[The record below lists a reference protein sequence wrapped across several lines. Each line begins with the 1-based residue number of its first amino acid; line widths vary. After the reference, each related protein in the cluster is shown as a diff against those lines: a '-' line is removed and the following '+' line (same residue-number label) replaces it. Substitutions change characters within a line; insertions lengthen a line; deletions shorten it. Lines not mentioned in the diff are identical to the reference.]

1 MTRKEPSNTLTSN
14 NDCKRGGARGKVRA
28 VPVYADFGIAIA
40 ARTADPEAAYTVLKG
55 LTNVMQQYV
64 NVPAQR
70 EAVANLGE
78 FRKEL
83 QPEEVAA
90 LQQSM
95 EHGHGWPQTG
105 VQYHAIRYLVQAL
118 VDGDDVATAVNQ
130 ACSIVREYQ
139 QA

>member
-1 MTRKEPSNTLTSN
+1 MH
-14 NDCKRGGARGKVRA
+14 A
-28 VPVYADFGIAIA
+28 VPVYAEMGIAIA
-40 ARTADPEAAYTVLKG
+40 ARTADPEAAYRALRG
-55 LTNVMQQYV
+55 LTNVMQQHV
-64 NVPAQR
+64 VVPTQR
-70 EAVANLGE
+70 EAVAKLGE

-105 VQYHAIRYLVQAL
+105 VQYHAIRHLVQAL
-118 VDGDDVATAVNQ
+118 VDDADVATAVNQ